1 MIIGKK
7 DFALGIMPILIE
19 IYLTLLFIY
28 RSYLETTEDIK
39 ISNIEGGNY
48 VVEQLFIIS
57 NNAFKNNK
65 NGIFINNNMLPRT
78 EHKDFNVQMQIHQN
92 KEIAQILYASNQ
104 DFDMKSVS
112 LKPGFEYTIELSPFG
127 QTSTKLFKEL
137 PIEKRKCLLE
147 NEIPKNFGSNGNN
160 TDKEV

>member
-1 MIIGKK
+1 MH
-7 DFALGIMPILIE
+7 P
-19 IYLTLLFIY
+19 
-28 RSYLETTEDIK
+28 RSYLETTEDIQ
-39 ISNIEGGNY
+39 ISHIEGGNY
-48 VVEQLFIIS
+48 AVEQLFIIS
-57 NNAFKNNK
+57 TNAFKNNK
-65 NGIFINNNMLPRT
+65 NGIFINNMLPRT

-112 LKPGFEYTIELSPFG
+112 LKPGFEYIIELSPFG
-127 QTSTKLFKEL
+127 QTSTQLFKEL

-147 NEIPKNFGSNGNN
+147 NEIPNNFGSNGNN